1 MMAWRRLSS
10 GVARRFPTYGHF
22 IAVSHRS
29 LQPSSPTL
37 QAGLLTERELGH
49 LEALSAQTEEGNR
62 QVTDGPQATSTL
74 SFRSPGPPSCGR
86 RPPSGE
92 PAKTNS

>member
-22 IAVSHRS
+22 IA
-29 LQPSSPTL
+29 
-37 QAGLLTERELGH
+37 AGLLTERELGQ

-62 QVTDGPQATSTL
+62 QISWAPIMWAQAAVRRAREDKLIIDFKFFDTL
-74 SFRSPGPPSCGR
+74 
-86 RPPSGE
+86 
-92 PAKTNS
+92 TT